1 MRRILLF
8 FLIIG
13 IVGGLK
19 AQDIHYSQF
28 YQSDLNVNP
37 ALTGIFSA
45 DKRLSASY
53 RHQWY
58 TVPVPYLTFSGAYDQ
73 KFYKGG
79 NKSSFFSAGGLFN
92 YDQAADSRLTLA
104 QLSLSGSWTY
114 LLNKNNL
121 LTGGLQLGVA
131 QRSFSNEDLTWD
143 NQFDGAMFDPM
154 ISSGEINLDGTSF
167 FLFNTSLGLNYRW
180 QKSART
186 KIDIGGAYMNLFSN
200 TASFFDDEVDRTT
213 LRPRYTINLQSSF
226 QLVNFLD
233 LRLMG
238 LAQFQAGAMEIV
250 PAAIVRLH
258 LNRNRGKEFA
268 LDLGAIA
275 RFGQEEM
282 DAIAPKI
289 GFVFSRL
296 QVSLSYDINM
306 SDFNVATE
314 RFGGPEIHVLFHITE
329 VKPLNSFKTCP
340 IF

>member
-8 FLIIG
+8 LLIIG
-13 IVGGLK
+13 IIGGLK

-45 DKRLSASY
+45 DKRISASY

-79 NKSSFFSAGGLFN
+79 NSKSFFSGGALFN
-92 YDQAADSRLTLA
+92 YDQAADSRLTMA

-114 LLNKNNL
+114 LLNQNNL
-121 LTGGLQLGVA
+121 LTGGLQLGGA
-131 QRSFSNEDLTWD
+131 QRSFSTDELQWD
-143 NQFDGAMFDPM
+143 NQFNGVMFNEM
-154 ISSGEINLDGTSF
+154 LSSGENFPGTNF
-167 FLFNTSLGLNYRW
+167 FLFNASIGANYRW

-186 KIDIGGAYMNLFSN
+186 NIDVGAAYLHLLSSDATFYRESLNL
-200 TASFFDDEVDRTT
+200 A
-213 LRPRYTINLQSSF
+213 PRYTFHLQTSF
-226 QLVNFLD
+226 QIASFLD
-233 LRLMG
+233 LRLNG
-238 LAQFQAGAMEIV
+238 LAQFQAGASEYV
-250 PAAIVRLH
+250 PAAILRLY
-258 LNRNRGKEFA
+258 LNQKRGKEFA

-275 RFGQEEM
+275 RFTPDQT
-282 DAIAPKI
+282 DAYAPKI
-289 GFVFSRL
+289 GLAFSRL
-296 QVSLSYDINM
+296 EVSLSYDINV
-306 SDFNVATE
+306 SDFQVATN
-314 RFGGPEIHVLFHITE
+314 RYGGPEIHVLFHITE

>member
-8 FLIIG
+8 LLIIG

-79 NKSSFFSAGGLFN
+79 NKKSFFSGGVLFN
-92 YDQAADSRLTLA
+92 YDQASDARLTMV
-104 QLSLSGSWTY
+104 QLSLSGSYTY
-114 LLNKNNL
+114 LINKNNL
-121 LTGGLQLGVA
+121 LTAGLQIGGA
-131 QRSFSNEDLTWD
+131 QRSFSMDDLQWD
-143 NQFDGAMFDPM
+143 NQFDGVMFNPN
-154 ISSGEINLDGTSF
+154 SATGENFAGTNF
-167 FLFNTSLGLNYRW
+167 FLFNSAFGINYRW
-180 QKSART
+180 QKNART
-186 KIDIGGAYMNLFSN
+186 KIDIGGAYLNLLS
-200 TASFFDDEVDRTT
+200 TDVSFARENFN
-213 LRPRYTINLQSSF
+213 LAPRYTINFQSSF
-226 QLVNFLD
+226 KLVDFLD

-238 LAQFQAGAMEIV
+238 LAQFQAGAEEYV
-250 PAAIVRLH
+250 PAGILRLH
-258 LNRNRGKEFA
+258 LNQNRGKEFA
-268 LDLGAIA
+268 MDIGAIA
-275 RFGQEEM
+275 RFGQQEM

-306 SDFNVATE
+306 SDFNIATE
-314 RFGGPEIHVLFHITE
+314 RYGGPEIHVLFHITE